1 MRLGK
6 GFDTP
11 CALTADE
18 VADGR
23 MPVCVRACPMRALH
37 YVDPDEFDS
46 GNLKP
51 DPAFNDH
58 GIGPKVLFLA
68 R

>member
-1 MRLGK
+1 MLLAVGELPAPTIFPTLMRLGK

-37 YVDPDEFDS
+37 YVDPDEFDT
-46 GNLKP
+46 
-51 DPAFNDH
+51 AT
-58 GIGPKVLFLA
+58 
-68 R
+68 